1 MLFIKNI
8 HKTTIP
14 KLNKPIRSL
23 KKKRRIQKHGK
34 EPVLVCSKCKTVF
47 PEFLARCPEC
57 GSRDWQGLSEVNP
70 YNNAPLEQ
78 FLKLCGHL
86 MWLGGCIACIF
97 ILWQTTSHD
106 QSYNELLVLSAILVA
121 AFGIFASVGY
131 FGLSEINRRVERIQ
145 KRLRAFHENFGIHQR
160 KPRYNR
166 SNVLQLQKQKQQ
178 QKDNDTKQ

>member
-1 MLFIKNI
+1 MLFVKNI

-106 QSYNELLVLSAILVA
+106 QSYNELLVLSAVLVA

-145 KRLRAFHENFGIHQR
+145 KRLRAFHENLGIHQR

-166 SNVLQLQKQKQQ
+166 SNVLQLQKQKLL
-178 QKDNDTKQ
+178 QKDNETK

>member
-1 MLFIKNI
+1 MRLIKHI
-8 HKTTIP
+8 QKTTIP
-14 KLNKPIRSL
+14 KLDKPIRAL
-23 KKKRRIQKHGK
+23 PKKRRIQKHGK

-86 MWLGGCIACIF
+86 MWLGVCIACIF
-97 ILWQTTSHD
+97 LLWQTTSSD
-106 QSYNELLVLSAILVA
+106 QAYNELLVLSAILVA
-121 AFGIFASVGY
+121 AFGVFASVGY

-145 KRLRAFHENFGIHQR
+145 KRLRTLPEDFHIHSK
-160 KPRYNR
+160 KPRY
-166 SNVLQLQKQKQQ
+166 KQ
-178 QKDNDTKQ
+178 

>member
-1 MLFIKNI
+1 MRLIKHI
-8 HKTTIP
+8 QKTTIP
-14 KLNKPIRSL
+14 KLNKPVQALPR
-23 KKKRRIQKHGK
+23 KRRIQKHGK

-97 ILWQTTSHD
+97 LLWQTTSSD
-106 QSYNELLVLSAILVA
+106 QAYNELLVLSAVLVA
-121 AFGIFASVGY
+121 AFGVFASVGY
-131 FGLSEINRRVERIQ
+131 FGSVKLTAAWKEYKNVCVPYRKISILTKKSHALNNKCSLLYLAAN
-145 KRLRAFHENFGIHQR
+145 KRHTLFSF
-160 KPRYNR
+160 
-166 SNVLQLQKQKQQ
+166 
-178 QKDNDTKQ
+178 